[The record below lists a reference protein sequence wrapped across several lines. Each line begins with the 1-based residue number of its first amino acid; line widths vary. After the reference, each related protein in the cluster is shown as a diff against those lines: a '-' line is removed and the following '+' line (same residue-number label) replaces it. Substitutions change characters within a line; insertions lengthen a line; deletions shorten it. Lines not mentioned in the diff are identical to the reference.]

1 MLYILF
7 ALLRGL
13 RRGYS
18 GYDLVT
24 RSLKILSV
32 KFLFDSFIKLIKL
45 IKKVNKNYFYNHS
58 EIDKIIQKTT
68 NPKWSVFASLHRPTD
83 PPEYNYLYG
92 IPATAFLGGYAAS
105 AAAGYAES
113 HQMAYL
119 AASLCCVGALAGLS
133 NQATCR
139 LGNTLGMVSIVALW
153 SLT

>member
-1 MLYILF
+1 MYFIYGLIQQ
-7 ALLRGL
+7 RGW
-13 RRGYS
+13 
-18 GYDLVT
+18 T
-24 RSLKILSV
+24 KITSITLP
-32 KFLFDSFIKLIKL
+32 
-45 IKKVNKNYFYNHS
+45 
-58 EIDKIIQKTT
+58 EIEEIVQKTIGR
-68 NPKWSVFASLHRPTD
+68 KWSVFAFLHRPTD

-139 LGNTLGMVSIVALW
+139 LGNTLGIVGIVVLW
-153 SLT
+153 PLKAI